1 MDKQKIAM
9 NLKSLRGNTSQA
21 EVARAIGITPA
32 AMTNYEQGIRIPRD
46 EVKKKIAEYYG
57 VTVESIFFN

>member
-32 AMTNYEQGIRIPRD
+32 AMTNYEQGIRIPRA
-46 EVKKKIAEYYG
+46 EVKKKKAEYYG

>member
-46 EVKKKIAEYYG
+46 ELKKKIAEYYG